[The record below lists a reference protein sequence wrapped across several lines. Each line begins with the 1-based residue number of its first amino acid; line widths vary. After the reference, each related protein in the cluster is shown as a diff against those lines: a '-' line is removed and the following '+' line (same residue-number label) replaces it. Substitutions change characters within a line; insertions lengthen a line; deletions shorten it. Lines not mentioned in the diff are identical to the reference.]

1 MIKPF
6 LKQKYLDLIQLH
18 PIGSTC
24 DKLFDHDVPR
34 SHIPKDLGGAL
45 PSTVR
50 EMHERTR
57 ELLHEMRDYFIIEE
71 KQKNREL
78 DEFANSDE
86 YIYKDRYQ

>member
-6 LKQKYLDLIQLH
+6 LNQKYFEMIQLH
-18 PIGSTC
+18 PIGSTY

-34 SHIPKDLGGAL
+34 SHIPIDLCGTL

-50 EMHERTR
+50 EMHEKSQKLLQDMRT
-57 ELLHEMRDYFIIEE
+57 YFIVEE

-78 DEFANSDE
+78 DEFVNSD
-86 YIYKDRYQ
+86 